1 MPDVV
6 PRLEHGRRQEGRRR
20 EALRRCSRGVKSTA
34 SARGDRHRGAACVI
48 APLLTTVE
56 CMNLRSRIALA
67 LLPLCVMAS
76 GPTRAADGPID
87 STPEHSERTL
97 ILAGGALPVCSDLAP
112 RACISAPEPRRDS
125 RTAPLYRTD
134 PEAFSEQ
141 HFVTSL
147 AAVRDQ
153 LSQPLAQMLNHAAE
167 QAGGLPVKADA
178 PDEILFT
185 YCADAGTGKACPH
198 AQRSPWLR
206 LTDAERAGL
215 LSTLELPQIDAAGE
229 RRRERAYPAQSR
241 EAHGS
246 AVLASVVEAASAR
259 SAGDAPRILIVT
271 ASALDPMEAVDFYRS
286 AFTELG
292 ARAEWLPL
300 DAAVAR
306 AIETGDCDL
315 IGHRRAVLGLHRREQ
330 VYPDLHAEQ
339 QQACAQPDALSA
351 RIASAQ
357 ALFFAGGDQWR
368 LRQAFVRADG
378 GALPWLDALRAAHAR
393 GDLVVGGTS
402 AGAAVQSAAAM
413 LTNGSPASAL
423 REPGRP
429 AAPPEPG
436 CARAGLCS
444 DADEQRLS
452 FWAEGGLGLA
462 ADAIV
467 DTHFSERAREPR
479 LLRLLAQ
486 TGARIGYGADEA
498 SALRIDSRG
507 ERRSV
512 QAIGREGGWVFLRD
526 ADATDSVLEAQVF
539 HLGPGARLRIDA
551 GSAALSDPA
560 GAPCLGAGADSAGAP
575 GSADADPKRAA
586 RHPSDLVARDAS
598 SEAAAKAQ
606 SALDPGASRAAARA
620 LARCGIDAVELPGPA
635 GQLVIERT
643 PETRISAGS
652 AGLGIGP
659 LRMRWLPD

>member
-1 MPDVV
+1 M
-6 PRLEHGRRQEGRRR
+6 
-20 EALRRCSRGVKSTA
+20 
-34 SARGDRHRGAACVI
+34 
-48 APLLTTVE
+48 
-56 CMNLRSRIALA
+56 
-67 LLPLCVMAS
+67 
-76 GPTRAADGPID
+76 
-87 STPEHSERTL
+87 
-97 ILAGGALPVCSDLAP
+97 PVCSDLAP
-112 RACISAPEPRRDS
+112 RACVSAPGPISEA
-125 RTAPLYRTD
+125 RTIPLYRIA
-134 PEAFSEQ
+134 PEALPPEL
-141 HFVTSL
+141 FVASL
-147 AAVRDQ
+147 GAARDE

-167 QAGGLPVKADA
+167 QTRGQPTKADA
-178 PDEILFT
+178 LEEILFT
-185 YCADAGTGKACPH
+185 YCADAEIGKDCPQ
-198 AQRSPWLR
+198 AQRSPWQR
-206 LTDAERAGL
+206 LTDAKRVDL
-215 LSTLELPQIDAAGE
+215 LTSLELPQIDAEGE
-229 RRRERAYPAQSR
+229 RRRERAYPGQSR

-246 AVLASVVEAASAR
+246 AVLASVVEAAAAR
-259 SAGDAPRILIVT
+259 SAGDAPRVPPRILIVT

-286 AFTELG
+286 AFADLG

-300 DAAVAR
+300 DAALAR
-306 AIETGDCDL
+306 AIETDDCDL
-315 IGHRRAVLGLHRREQ
+315 VGHRRTVLGLHRRER

-339 QQACAQPDALSA
+339 QRACAQPETLSA

-357 ALFFAGGDQWR
+357 AVFFAGGDQWR

-378 GALPWLDALRAAHAR
+378 SALPWLDALRAAHAR

-423 REPGRP
+423 REPGRHGV
-429 AAPPEPG
+429 PPEPG

-507 ERRSV
+507 EMRSV

-526 ADATDSVLEAQVF
+526 TDAGNDALEAQVF
-539 HLGPGARLRIDA
+539 HLGPGSRLRIDA
-551 GSAALSDPA
+551 DSAALSEPASAPCREPVADFA
-560 GAPCLGAGADSAGAP
+560 GATGNTDADSKRSTRTP
-575 GSADADPKRAA
+575 SA
-586 RHPSDLVARDAS
+586 SVGRDAS
-598 SEAAAKAQ
+598 SEAVAKAR

-620 LARCGIDAVELPGPA
+620 LARCGIDALELPGPA
-635 GQLVIERT
+635 GRLVIERT
-643 PETRISAGS
+643 PETRISDGP

-659 LRMRWLPD
+659 LRMRWQPD

>member
-1 MPDVV
+1 
-6 PRLEHGRRQEGRRR
+6 
-20 EALRRCSRGVKSTA
+20 
-34 SARGDRHRGAACVI
+34 
-48 APLLTTVE
+48 
-56 CMNLRSRIALA
+56 MNLRSRIALA
-67 LLPLCVMAS
+67 LLPFCVMAS
-76 GPTRAADGPID
+76 GSSRAADGAVG
-87 STPEHSERTL
+87 STTEHSERTL
-97 ILAGGALPVCSDLAP
+97 ILAGGALPVCSELAP
-112 RACISAPEPRRDS
+112 RACISAPEPRHDS

-167 QAGGLPVKADA
+167 QAGGLPVKADVLE
-178 PDEILFT
+178 EILFT
-185 YCADAGTGKACPH
+185 YCADAEAGKVCPH

-206 LTDAERAGL
+206 LTDAERIGL

-259 SAGDAPRILIVT
+259 SAGDAPRVPPRVPPRVLIVT

-300 DAAVAR
+300 DAALSR
-306 AIETGDCDL
+306 AIESDDCDL
-315 IGHRRAVLGLHRREQ
+315 IGHRRSVLGLHRREL

-339 QQACAQPDALSA
+339 QQACAQPASLSA
-351 RIASAQ
+351 RIAAAQ
-357 ALFFAGGDQWR
+357 AVFFAGGDQWR
-368 LRQAFVRADG
+368 LRQAFIRADG
-378 GALPWLDALRAAHAR
+378 SALPWLDALRAAHAR
-393 GDLVVGGTS
+393 GDLVIGGTS

-452 FWAEGGLGLA
+452 YWAEGGLGLA

-498 SALRIDSRG
+498 SALRIDSQG
-507 ERRSV
+507 ERHRV
-512 QAIGREGGWVFLRD
+512 QAIGREGGWVFVRE
-526 ADATDSVLEAQVF
+526 ADAAEGALEAQVF

-551 GSAALSDPA
+551 ASAALSEP
-560 GAPCLGAGADSAGAP
+560 
-575 GSADADPKRAA
+575 
-586 RHPSDLVARDAS
+586 AS
-598 SEAAAKAQ
+598 SHCLEPLAGSSAASTTRDTTREPSARTEARRVAGEARAEPSLEVQ
-606 SALDPGASRAAARA
+606 SSLDPGASRAAARA
-620 LARCGIDAVELPGPA
+620 LARCGLDAVALPGPA
-635 GQLVIERT
+635 GRLLIERT

-659 LRMRWLPD
+659 LRMRWQPD

>member
-1 MPDVV
+1 
-6 PRLEHGRRQEGRRR
+6 
-20 EALRRCSRGVKSTA
+20 
-34 SARGDRHRGAACVI
+34 
-48 APLLTTVE
+48 
-56 CMNLRSRIALA
+56 MNLRSRIALA
-67 LLPLCVMAS
+67 LLPFCVMAS
-76 GPTRAADGPID
+76 GSSRAADGAVG
-87 STPEHSERTL
+87 STTEHSERTL
-97 ILAGGALPVCSDLAP
+97 ILAGGALPVCSELAP
-112 RACISAPEPRRDS
+112 RACISAPEPRHDS

-178 PDEILFT
+178 LEEILFT
-185 YCADAGTGKACPH
+185 YCAYAGTGKACPH

-271 ASALDPMEAVDFYRS
+271 ASALDPMEVVDFYRS

-315 IGHRRAVLGLHRREQ
+315 IGHRRLALGLHRREL

-339 QQACAQPDALSA
+339 QQACAQPDSLSA

-357 ALFFAGGDQWR
+357 AVFFAGGDQWR
-368 LRQAFVRADG
+368 LRQAFFRADG
-378 GALPWLDALRAAHAR
+378 SALPWLDALRAAHAR

-423 REPGRP
+423 REPGR
-429 AAPPEPG
+429 AGAPPEPG

-498 SALRIDSRG
+498 SALRIDSEG
-507 ERRSV
+507 ESRKV
-512 QAIGREGGWVFLRD
+512 TAIGREGGWVFLRD
-526 ADATDSVLEAQVF
+526 ADADEGALEAQVF
-539 HLGPGARLRIDA
+539 HLGPGTRLRIEADA
-551 GSAALSDPA
+551 AVLAQPA
-560 GAPCLGAGADSAGAP
+560 STPCLRSD
-575 GSADADPKRAA
+575 ADAAGPTGTAGPDHPHAA
-586 RHPSDLVARDAS
+586 GTKHAAVAREAS
-598 SEAAAKAQ
+598 SRNAAKAQ

-620 LARCGIDAVELPGPA
+620 LASCGIDAIELPGPA
-635 GQLVIERT
+635 GRLRIERT
-643 PETRISAGS
+643 PETRLSES
-652 AGLGIGP
+652 PAGLGIGP
-659 LRMRWLPD
+659 LRMRWRPD

>member
-1 MPDVV
+1 
-6 PRLEHGRRQEGRRR
+6 
-20 EALRRCSRGVKSTA
+20 
-34 SARGDRHRGAACVI
+34 
-48 APLLTTVE
+48 
-56 CMNLRSRIALA
+56 MNIRSRVALV
-67 LLPLCVMAS
+67 LLPLCVLAS
-76 GPTRAADGPID
+76 GQTRSADGAVD
-87 STPEHSERTL
+87 STPEHSAQTL
-97 ILAGGALPVCSDLAP
+97 ILAGGALPMCSDLAP
-112 RACISAPEPRRDS
+112 RACVSAPGSMPDS
-125 RTAPLYRTD
+125 RTLPLYRIG
-134 PEAFSEQ
+134 PEALSHGRFAD
-141 HFVTSL
+141 SL
-147 AAVRDQ
+147 GAARDE
-153 LSQPLAQMLNHAAE
+153 LSQPLVRMLNHVSE
-167 QAGGLPVKADA
+167 QTRGQPIKADA
-178 PDEILFT
+178 LEEILFT
-185 YCADAGTGKACPH
+185 YCADAETGKACPH

-206 LTDAERAGL
+206 LTDAERVGL
-215 LSTLELPQIDAAGE
+215 LTRLELPQIDTAGE
-229 RRRERAYPAQSR
+229 RRRERAYPTQSR

-246 AVLASVVEAASAR
+246 VVLASVVEAASAR
-259 SAGDAPRILIVT
+259 SGGDAPRVPPRVLIVT

-300 DAAVAR
+300 DAALAR
-306 AIETGDCDL
+306 AIESDDCDL
-315 IGHRRAVLGLHRREQ
+315 IGHRRSVLGLHQREL

-339 QQACAQPDALSA
+339 QQACAQPASLSA

-357 ALFFAGGDQWR
+357 AVFFAGGDQWR

-378 GALPWLDALRAAHAR
+378 SALPWLDALRAAHAR

-413 LTNGSPASAL
+413 LTNGSPGSAL

-452 FWAEGGLGLA
+452 YWAEGGLGLA

-498 SALRIDSRG
+498 SALRIDSQG
-507 ERRSV
+507 ETRSV

-526 ADATDSVLEAQVF
+526 TDTGNDALEAQVF

-551 GSAALSDPA
+551 GSAALSEPASAHCLEPIADFA
-560 GAPCLGAGADSAGAP
+560 GAT
-575 GSADADPKRAA
+575 GSADTDPKHSTRT
-586 RHPSDLVARDAS
+586 PSASVSRDAS
-598 SEAAAKAQ
+598 SEAATKAQ

-620 LARCGIDAVELPGPA
+620 LARCGLDAVELPGPA
-635 GQLVIERT
+635 GRLLIERT
-643 PETRISAGS
+643 PETRISESA

-659 LRMRWLPD
+659 LRMRWRPD